1 MSLDKT
7 MKAEYTS
14 CYYSEIT
21 KSWVYHVQ
29 YGNEI
34 CKGQAKSESD
44 AIRKIV
50 EKLAEMKL
58 RQ

>member
-1 MSLDKT
+1 MNSDKT

-14 CYYSEIT
+14 CYYSEIV

-34 CKGQAKSESD
+34 CRGQAESESD
-44 AIRKIV
+44 AMKKIIA
-50 EKLAEMKL
+50 KLTEMKL